1 MARFHYLDRL
11 LVLLCKGIDFNA
23 DNGDLFHHPVVTLL
37 LFYGYRSFLLNM
49 HRALENRIKTVTNG
63 LKSVDFCVLNAILNR
78 RSGTK
83 IFLTLGEHSSEEEQ
97 MNSPIS
103 LKTSPI
109 YRKTE

>member
-1 MARFHYLDRL
+1 MARFHYLERL

-23 DNGDLFHHPVVTLL
+23 DNADLFHHPVVTLL

-103 LKTSPI
+103 LKISPI

>member
-1 MARFHYLDRL
+1 MARFHYLERL

-23 DNGDLFHHPVVTLL
+23 DNADLFHHPVVTLL

-49 HRALENRIKTVTNG
+49 HRALENLIKT
-63 LKSVDFCVLNAILNR
+63 AILNR